1 MRVHLLYRLVH
12 RLARGRGSGRV
23 RRARA
28 GLVLGMCLLG
38 AIGCL
43 EHRLTAAEVVRQTQ
57 ASLDEMSA
65 CHSIL
70 DLDIDTD
77 LLKDSIS
84 LEVWE
89 QRPAALKVQVLS
101 AVNPQ
106 LQGMAF
112 TTDGQ
117 RSTSYSPHANQALIG
132 PANRVKMPLVLER
145 LLEVRI
151 DWIRLADPEEAE
163 IAAKKREGGLVM
175 YEVRIP
181 LSAAGYAQYAVDAR
195 QWWVRKITYEDEY
208 LGKGQIDVRKVE
220 CFPELA
226 ATQFALDIPG
236 GVPITE
242 VSIEDSRPLT
252 MEEAQMAVP
261 FPLRTPLYLPEGTR
275 FTVAYQ
281 LDKNV
286 ALVYAGERPFTLV
299 QGPGIGQV
307 PQEQAT
313 PVPLRG
319 QQAMAISDA
328 EREGWVLTW
337 REDGLQFSI
346 AGSLEQQEIIRI
358 AESLDLAFKS
368 TEESQDAGR
377 VIEKGR

>member
-1 MRVHLLYRLVH
+1 MRVRLLHGIMY
-12 RLARGRGSGRV
+12 RLARGRGGRRVKGV
-23 RRARA
+23 RAA
-28 GLVLGMCLLG
+28 LVLGMCLLG

-43 EHRLTAAEVVRQTQ
+43 EHRLTAAEVVRHTQ

-65 CHSIL
+65 CRSIL

-117 RSTSYSPHANQALIG
+117 QSTSYSSHANQALIG

-145 LLEVRI
+145 LLEVRT
-151 DWIRLADPEEAE
+151 DWIQMADPEEAA
-163 IAAKKREGGLVM
+163 IAAKEREGGLVM
-175 YEVRIP
+175 YKVRIP

-195 QWWVRKITYEDEY
+195 QWWVRQIVYEDEY
-208 LGKGQIDVRKVE
+208 LGKGQIDVREVE
-220 CFPELA
+220 CFSELA
-226 ATQFALDIPG
+226 AIQFALDIPS
-236 GVPITE
+236 GVPITK
-242 VSIEDSRPLT
+242 VSMEDSRPLT

-261 FPLRTPLYLPEGTR
+261 FPLRTPLYLPAGTR

-286 ALVYAGERPFTLV
+286 ALVYAGERSFTLV

-346 AGSLEQQEIIRI
+346 SGSLEQQEIIRI
-358 AESLDLAFKS
+358 AESLELAFKS
-368 TEESQDAGR
+368 TEDSQDAGH